1 MTVAQGRPQI
11 LPPATAATQ
20 FKTGQSGNPKGRP
33 KKAKTTKAGN
43 VADMLREYLDKPVT
57 VHEGS
62 KTKKITLGEAALFR
76 FVRQAAEGD
85 QRAMKTLLAVVE
97 KLGMLKPPEQSQQ
110 CGIVRMPAKPLTPEE
125 FEAYYKLSNYFA
137 TPEDVD
143 LMEKVILQR
152 IAQHRVKAV
161 ERQKQREEFDAKYGN
176 PGYTA
181 PTNPRM
187 S

>member
-1 MTVAQGRPQI
+1 
-11 LPPATAATQ
+11 
-20 FKTGQSGNPKGRP
+20 
-33 KKAKTTKAGN
+33 
-43 VADMLREYLDKPVT
+43 
-57 VHEGS
+57 
-62 KTKKITLGEAALFR
+62 LGEAALFR
-76 FVRQAAEGD
+76 CVRQAAEGD